1 VADVFIVCNSTHE
14 MGGLTR
20 WAHHVARLL
29 AERGHRVRIVG
40 IAPAV
45 VAHDYGSDL
54 PYTCT
59 TLYRRNPAGNPRT
72 RLART
77 RSARRMRELRRRG
90 GMRFAASRLS
100 RMFAAVAPGGV
111 VIAAQVW
118 AMEWVARADTH
129 GMPVIGM
136 SHESYAATRESSRY
150 RRVRRYYR
158 NVDRLM
164 LLTRAD
170 ADRWAFAEGFTNV
183 DAMPN
188 PMPLTPETPSPR
200 TAKTV
205 VSVGR
210 LSYEKGFDLLLEA
223 WAEVAAAFP
232 DWRLRIVGAGPEDA
246 ALRARAT
253 ELGVAGGVDFAGQS
267 SDVEADLR
275 GASVYALPSRAEGFP
290 MTLLEAMAMGLPC
303 AAFDCAP
310 GVREIIT
317 DGDDGLVVAAG
328 NTGQLAD
335 ALSRL
340 LADAD
345 LRDAMS
351 RRALASVERFTP
363 AHIADRWERLFEF
376 VYR

>member
-1 VADVFIVCNSTHE
+1 MTDVFIVCNSTHE

-20 WAHHVARLL
+20 WAHHMAGLL

-59 TLYRRNPAGNPRT
+59 TLYRRNPAGNPRG
-72 RLART
+72 RLGRT
-77 RSARRMRELRRRG
+77 RSARRVRELRRRA
-90 GMRFAASRLS
+90 GMGAGAGRLS
-100 RMFAAVAPGGV
+100 RMFAEAAPGGV
-111 VIAAQVW
+111 IIAAQVW

-136 SHESYAATRESSRY
+136 SHESYAATRASSRY
-150 RRVRRYYR
+150 RRVKRYYR

-164 LLTRAD
+164 LLTRTD
-170 ADRWAFAEGFTNV
+170 ADLWAFAEGFTNV

-200 TAKTV
+200 TEKVV

-223 WAEVAAAFP
+223 WAEVAPSFP

-246 ALRARAT
+246 ALRKQAA
-253 ELGVAGGVDFAGQS
+253 ESGVAGSVDFAGQS
-267 SDVEADLR
+267 SDVESDLR
-275 GASVYALPSRAEGFP
+275 AASVYALPSRAEGFP

-317 DGDDGLVVAAG
+317 DGDDGLVVAPG

-335 ALSRL
+335 ALTRL
-340 LADAD
+340 LADPN
-345 LRDAMS
+345 LRNALS
-351 RRALASVERFTP
+351 RRALTNITRYTP
-363 AHIADRWERLFEF
+363 ANITSQWETLFNF
-376 VYR
+376 VHR

>member
-1 VADVFIVCNSTHE
+1 
-14 MGGLTR
+14 
-20 WAHHVARLL
+20 
-29 AERGHRVRIVG
+29 
-40 IAPAV
+40 
-45 VAHDYGSDL
+45 
-54 PYTCT
+54 
-59 TLYRRNPAGNPRT
+59 
-72 RLART
+72 
-77 RSARRMRELRRRG
+77 
-90 GMRFAASRLS
+90 
-100 RMFAAVAPGGV
+100 
-111 VIAAQVW
+111 
-118 AMEWVARADTH
+118 
-129 GMPVIGM
+129 
-136 SHESYAATRESSRY
+136 
-150 RRVRRYYR
+150 
-158 NVDRLM
+158 
-164 LLTRAD
+164 
-170 ADRWAFAEGFTNV
+170 
-183 DAMPN
+183 
-188 PMPLTPETPSPR
+188 
-200 TAKTV
+200 
-205 VSVGR
+205 VGR

-275 GASVYALPSRAEGFP
+275 AASVYALPSRAEGFP

-351 RRALASVERFTP
+351 SRALASVERFTP